1 MSKNVRWILLA
12 FTFLIIFDYVMIS
25 YWRDNTNIDIST
37 SILIIMLIGFPLSI
51 LFAFYAV
58 FLLIKFIKN
67 KLTSTKTL
75 PSVDESNSPKEQE
88 DITSIDL
95 DENMLL
101 PAQYLHI
108 LETAL
113 ITPFGNDVEQVI
125 VGLQQ
130 KKLAEPDPILKYE
143 KTYPYLSQRILS
155 MPALNDEEKK
165 IFKQQVSALS
175 VLSRPLYT
183 DRAKRIEQITIQLF
197 EKISLVLQSLD
208 IKQLYPQQED
218 IIQSKNQARLHP
230 DWLSKTGKQPLQ
242 ESTEIAYHPRPNL
255 QILYI
260 LPNHISD
267 VEKEILSE
275 LPKQCLKLLDI
286 NEQHDVQYHISY
298 ISNSDE
304 TQMIIDETL
313 TKHLNLDHSEN
324 PQLLLIMG
332 VDSWIDQLL
341 LNIKFDKENES
352 VQPAECGFAV
362 LFSDQEI
369 TTGINPIAS
378 VTKPSKYKCY
388 QSNTV
393 DDQKIAKN
401 IIRSIEKIQQ
411 AYEFNIDN
419 KILESDQILIV
430 DHKPTQ
436 MNALIDLNSLSN
448 YFRIES
454 KQTLSIGQLLNDT
467 NSMISGI
474 SFSIA
479 VGNTIEKQTNTLL
492 INNAGTQLGTSW
504 IVTPPVFP
512 IDESDITLG
521 SST

>member
-1 MSKNVRWILLA
+1 MSRGLRWFLLA
-12 FTFLIIFDYVMIS
+12 FTSLIVFDYVVIS
-25 YWRDNTNIDIST
+25 YWRDNTNIDISAST
-37 SILIIMLIGFPLSI
+37 LMIMLIGLPLSI
-51 LFAFYAV
+51 LFAFYTI
-58 FLLIKFIKN
+58 LLLVKFIKN

-75 PSVDESNSPKEQE
+75 PSVDESNIPNEQE
-88 DITSIDL
+88 DNTSIDL
-95 DENMLL
+95 DENILL

-113 ITPFGNDVEQVI
+113 ITPFGNDVKQII
-125 VGLQQ
+125 VELQK

-165 IFKQQVSALS
+165 FFKQVSVLS

-208 IKQLYPQQED
+208 IKQLYPRQED

-230 DWLSKTGKQPLQ
+230 DWLSQTGKQPLQ
-242 ESTEIAYHPRPNL
+242 ESTEIAYRPRPNL
-255 QILYI
+255 QVLYI

-304 TQMIIDETL
+304 TQMVIDEML
-313 TKHLNLDHSEN
+313 TKHLNLDHTEN

-378 VTKPSKYKCY
+378 VTKPLMYKSY
-388 QSNTV
+388 QSNIAV
-393 DDQKIAKN
+393 DQKIAKN
-401 IIRSIEKIQQ
+401 IIRSVEQTQQ
-411 AYEFNIDN
+411 AYKFNIDN
-419 KILESDQILIV
+419 KILKNDELLIV

-436 MNALIDLNSLSN
+436 MHALIDLNSLSN
-448 YFRIES
+448 YFQIES
-454 KQTLSIGQLLNDT
+454 KQTLSTGQLLNDT

-479 VGNTIEKQTNTLL
+479 VSNTIEKQKNTLL

-504 IVTPPVFP
+504 MVTPPVFP
-512 IDESDITLG
+512 IDESVTTLG
-521 SST
+521 SSA

>member
-1 MSKNVRWILLA
+1 MSKNLRWILLA

-267 VEKEILSE
+267 VEKEILNVV
-275 LPKQCLKLLDI
+275 P
-286 NEQHDVQYHISY
+286 
-298 ISNSDE
+298 
-304 TQMIIDETL
+304 
-313 TKHLNLDHSEN
+313 
-324 PQLLLIMG
+324 LIR
-332 VDSWIDQLL
+332 
-341 LNIKFDKENES
+341 
-352 VQPAECGFAV
+352 P
-362 LFSDQEI
+362 
-369 TTGINPIAS
+369 
-378 VTKPSKYKCY
+378 
-388 QSNTV
+388 
-393 DDQKIAKN
+393 
-401 IIRSIEKIQQ
+401 
-411 AYEFNIDN
+411 
-419 KILESDQILIV
+419 
-430 DHKPTQ
+430 
-436 MNALIDLNSLSN
+436 LNSVL
-448 YFRIES
+448 
-454 KQTLSIGQLLNDT
+454 
-467 NSMISGI
+467 
-474 SFSIA
+474 
-479 VGNTIEKQTNTLL
+479 
-492 INNAGTQLGTSW
+492 
-504 IVTPPVFP
+504 
-512 IDESDITLG
+512 
-521 SST
+521 